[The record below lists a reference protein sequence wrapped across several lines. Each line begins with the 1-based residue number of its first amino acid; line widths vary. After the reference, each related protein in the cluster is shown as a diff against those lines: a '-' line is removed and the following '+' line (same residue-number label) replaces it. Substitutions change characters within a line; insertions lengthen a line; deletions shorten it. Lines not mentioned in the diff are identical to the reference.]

1 MAEKAKEKKDSSR
14 AGKDYLLNEKAKI
27 VLDHAAGRTDT
38 EISYDLKRPRNK
50 SFRENRTRI
59 VQEQIEDMGKQL
71 LDFMHY
77 TAYFK
82 IQRDDLLL
90 KIKKKDLDI
99 ECIEPTQKVVKDTVD
114 VILQMLIDGENPLA
128 EKAKDI

>member
-1 MAEKAKEKKDSSR
+1 MAEETKEKKDSSR
-14 AGKDYLLNEKAKI
+14 AGKDYLPNEKAKI
-27 VLDHAAGRTDT
+27 FLDHTAGRTDT
-38 EISYDLKRPRNK
+38 EISRDLKRPRNK
-50 SFRENRTRI
+50 SFRENRTKI

-77 TAYFK
+77 IAYFK